1 MTAMN
6 NPHHPPA
13 LPALRSILCPQC
25 IEGAIA
31 RGLTAIGA
39 AQIVLAVLHWIPAT
53 PAANGILGILV
64 LAGVLAAIAIHR
76 SDRTSSMALLAYAT
90 LGATGAIAA
99 LAIRYVEGL

>member
-1 MTAMN
+1 MS
-6 NPHHPPA
+6 HPSHYSPQP

-31 RGLTAIGA
+31 RGLTAIGG
-39 AQIVLAVLHWIPAT
+39 AQILLAVLHWIPAS